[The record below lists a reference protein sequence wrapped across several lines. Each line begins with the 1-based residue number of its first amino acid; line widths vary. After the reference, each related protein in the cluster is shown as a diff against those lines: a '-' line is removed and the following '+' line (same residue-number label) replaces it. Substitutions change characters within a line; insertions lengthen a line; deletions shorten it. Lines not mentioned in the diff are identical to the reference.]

1 MLCILIN
8 WSMFRPLDFNDFCS
22 MIFSPKEELL
32 PPVTMPVST
41 DNHVPYYTPSQPES
55 NVLAQQPP
63 ILQGP
68 PAPPQQ
74 DDKIQQLE
82 LVSRARARACVL
94 IVS

>member
-1 MLCILIN
+1 
-8 WSMFRPLDFNDFCS
+8 MFRRLDFNDFCN

-41 DNHVPYYTPSQPES
+41 DNHVPYYTPSQPET

-63 ILQGP
+63 VLQGP
-68 PAPPQQ
+68 PVPPEP

-82 LVSRARARACVL
+82 LVSHMCVFVNSEFESIL
-94 IVS
+94 HNRLVAS